1 MADNLA
7 VNGIEPRNCCFL
19 LDSAQRFGCLEG
31 NIGCCVMA
39 SGIRRPGV
47 GGPFVLHNVPSK

>member
-19 LDSAQRFGCLEG
+19 LESAQRFGHLEG
-31 NIGCCVMA
+31 NIDCRIMA

-47 GGPFVLHNVPSK
+47 GGPFALHIEPSK